1 MHSYSYVI
9 YRCKGT
15 KKFWIMQIKSKI
27 LDIIGKSQLF
37 PQGIVAEF
45 GFALGIADENSIR
58 I

>member
-1 MHSYSYVI
+1 
-9 YRCKGT
+9 
-15 KKFWIMQIKSKI
+15 MQIKSKI

-45 GFALGIADENSIR
+45 GFALGIADENRIR

>member
-9 YRCKGT
+9 YRRKGT
-15 KKFWIMQIKSKI
+15 IFFWIMQIKSKI

-37 PQGIVAEF
+37 PQGIVTEF
-45 GFALGIADENSIR
+45 GFALGIADENRIR